1 MRSAGG
7 GSPPHR
13 GLSVYR
19 AKAHADLRWWPMST
33 RVESSQATT
42 LPQTPRQRAQFRT
55 RLVALSCVV
64 ISPMEANRGAQDH
77 SCRALVQQRV
87 YVRSAR
93 RPAPTLQRCR
103 NCWHTKGPKPPTRNQ
118 SLPCRRPRV
127 PARRCSSPRRS
138 NAAEARALPCAG
150 ALSED
155 VQPGDDYLVK
165 MWLHLADVCGLISH

>member
-1 MRSAGG
+1 MVCGSRSIPYIVVSSRDLLVVTSRRTCAVRCRDPCEAGG
-7 GSPPHR
+7 HR
-13 GLSVYR
+13 QAKPIRSDTRRLCR
-19 AKAHADLRWWPMST
+19 AHSLGRMDLNAA
-33 RVESSQATT
+33 EGCQ
-42 LPQTPRQRAQFRT
+42 
-55 RLVALSCVV
+55 
-64 ISPMEANRGAQDH
+64 
-77 SCRALVQQRV
+77 ALVQQRV

-118 SLPCRRPRV
+118 GLPCRRPRV

-165 MWLHLADVCGLISH
+165 MWLHLADVCGLISR